1 MFYDTALINVFRLII
16 NSRWYRFLAYTRA
29 GVWTIQF
36 FDSWMAKSS
45 KRIRQRKKSIAEIMV
60 AKINELESN
69 VESLRKE
76 LDQIKQ
82 SIQKH

>member
-1 MFYDTALINVFRLII
+1 MFYDAALVNVFRLII
-16 NSRWYRFLAYTRA
+16 NSRWYRFMAHTQI
-29 GVWTIQF
+29 GVWTLKF
-36 FDSWMAKSS
+36 FDFCMTKSS

>member
-1 MFYDTALINVFRLII
+1 MFYDTALVNVFRLII
-16 NSRWYRFLAYTRA
+16 NSRWYRFLAHTRA
-29 GVWTIQF
+29 GVWTVKF
-36 FDSWMAKSS
+36 FDFCMISSS
-45 KRIRQRKKSIAEIMV
+45 KRIRRKKKTVAEIMI
-60 AKINELESN
+60 AKINELETN